1 MQQNLERFNQDQDE
15 QIYSVKTQD
24 KDRHIMTPFTR
35 VTTGISGLD
44 EILNYLQMGDNV
56 VMQVDD
62 IADYKRFVGPYVE
75 AALSQNQRVVYMRF
89 ANHPALLE
97 PNKKIQVY
105 KLNANK
111 GFESF
116 STQVHNIVRNEGRDV
131 FYVFDCLSDLLMAWA
146 TDLMIGNFF
155 VITCPYLF
163 ELNTVAYFAILR
175 SRHSFKTV
183 ARIRETTQVLLD
195 VYNNKGKI
203 CVHPLK
209 AWKRYTPTMFLPHIM
224 EGDKF
229 VPILNSADAA
239 SVLSFLTDRNTTSGV
254 RNLDYWDRIFLK
266 ANTILEDPEAVKEKQ
281 DMVETLSRVL
291 IGREKRMLSLV
302 KEYFSLEDLVEIK
315 NRLIGTGFI
324 GGKSVGMLLARNILR
339 KDATFDWKA
348 ALELHDS
355 FYIGSDI
362 FYSYMVQNGWWKLL
376 MAQKTAE
383 GYYDVARELKSK
395 MLHGVFPDEV
405 KEQFLLMLEYFGQSP
420 IIVRSSSLLED
431 AFGNA
436 FAGKYESYFCPN
448 QGTPEERYR
457 HFEEAVRK
465 IFAST
470 MNEDALTYRLQRGL
484 AHQDEQMALLVQR
497 VSGSHRNI
505 YFFPDL
511 AGVGLSYNT
520 FVWQKGMDP
529 KAGMLRIVF
538 GLGTRAVNRV
548 ENDYPR
554 IVALDAPL
562 TKPYSKLEDIKRFSQ
577 SEVDLLNLQ
586 ENSFQTLPAAD
597 LFTED
602 IEPHLELLATR
613 DVSAAEYLQ
622 SLGRPAKDTWILTFD
637 ELLGSTPFAETMS
650 NMLKKLEQVYR
661 YPVDIEFTVNINTQ
675 GKPQINL
682 LQCRP
687 FQTKGHYSRVELPEK
702 ISKSKILIK
711 QDANFMGG
719 SVYQAISR
727 IIYIDPQ
734 GYAALTLP
742 EKHEVARLTGRLNRQ
757 IGKRDKMP
765 TILLG
770 PGRWGTTTPAMGV
783 PVTFS
788 EINNVT
794 AIGEIAYQDGS
805 LIPDLSFGTH
815 FFQDMVEMDIFYM
828 AVYPEKEGVIFNSAW
843 IKKQPNILTDLM
855 PDASRLS
862 KVVQVIDVRAKD
874 LRLLSDIVTQKMIC
888 FFAK

>member
-1 MQQNLERFNQDQDE
+1 
-15 QIYSVKTQD
+15 
-24 KDRHIMTPFTR
+24 MTPYPR
-35 VTTGISGLD
+35 VSTGINGLN
-44 EILNYLQMGDNV
+44 EILGYLQMGDNV
-56 VMQVDD
+56 VLQVDS
-62 IADYKRFVGPYVE
+62 IEDYKKFVNPFVE
-75 AALSQNQRVVYMRF
+75 KALARNQRLVYMRF
-89 ANHPALLE
+89 ANHPALLQE
-97 PNKKIQVY
+97 GKQIKVY

-116 STQVHNIVRNEGRDV
+116 STQVHNIVRDEGRDV
-131 FYVFDCLSDLLMAWA
+131 FYVFDCLSDLLLAWA

-195 VYNNKGKI
+195 IYNNNGKI

-224 EGDKF
+224 EDDNL

-239 SVLSFLTDRNTTSGV
+239 SILSYLTDKNATSGA

-266 ANTILEDPEAVKEKQ
+266 ANNILEDPDAVKEKQ
-281 DMVETLSRVL
+281 NMVETLSHVL

-315 NRLIGTGFI
+315 KRLIGTGFI

-339 KDATFDWKA
+339 KDQSMDWNA
-348 ALELHDS
+348 ELEIHDS

-376 MAQKTAE
+376 MAQKTEE
-383 GYYDVARELKSK
+383 GYFKVAHELKSK

-405 KEQFLLMLEYFGQSP
+405 KEQFQLMLEYFGQSP

-457 HFEEAVRK
+457 NFEEAVRK

-470 MNEDALTYRLQRGL
+470 MKEDALTYRLQRGM
-484 AHQDEQMALLVQR
+484 AHEDEQMALLVQR
-497 VSGSHRNI
+497 VSGAHRST

-562 TKPYSKLEDIKRFSQ
+562 MKPYTRQEDMKRFSQ
-577 SEVDLLNLQ
+577 NEVDLLNLQ
-586 ENSFQTLPAAD
+586 ENDFQTIPAAN
-597 LFTED
+597 LLTHD
-602 IEPHLELLATR
+602 IEAHLDLIASR
-613 DVSAAEYLQ
+613 DMAASEYLQ
-622 SLGRPAKDTWILTFD
+622 SLGKQAKDSWILTFD
-637 ELLGSTPFAETMS
+637 ELLENTSFVQTMS
-650 NMLKKLEQVYR
+650 KMLKKLEQVYR
-661 YPVDIEFTVNINTQ
+661 YPVDIEFTVNFTAQ

-702 ISKSKILIK
+702 ISKSKILL
-711 QDANFMGG
+711 QQEANFMGG
-719 SVYQAISR
+719 SVYQGISR
-727 IIYIDPQ
+727 IIYIDPK
-734 GYAALTLP
+734 GYAGLSLS
-742 EKHEVARLTGRLNRQ
+742 EKHEVARLTGKLNRQ
-757 IGKRDKMP
+757 IGKREVMP

-828 AVYPEKEGVIFNSAW
+828 AIYPEKEGVFFNTAW

-855 PDASRLS
+855 PDDARFA
-862 KVVQVIDVRAKD
+862 KVVHVYDMRARD

-888 FFAK
+888 FFEG

>member
-1 MQQNLERFNQDQDE
+1 
-15 QIYSVKTQD
+15 
-24 KDRHIMTPFTR
+24 MTPYAR
-35 VTTGISGLD
+35 VSTGINGLD
-44 EILNYLQMGDNV
+44 KILNYLQMGDNV
-56 VMQVDD
+56 VLQVDD
-62 IADYKRFVGPYVE
+62 VEDYKKFVAPYVQE
-75 AALSQNQRVVYMRF
+75 TLAMNQRLVYMRF

-97 PNKKIQVY
+97 AGPGIKIY
-105 KLNANK
+105 TLNANS

-116 STQVHNIVRNEGRDV
+116 STEVHKIISDEGRDV
-131 FYVFDCLSDLLMAWA
+131 FYVFDCLSDLLQAWA

-195 VYNNKGKI
+195 VYNNKGKL

-239 SVLSFLTDRNTTSGV
+239 STLSYLTDKNATSGA

-266 ANTILEDPEAVKEKQ
+266 ATNILEDPKAFQEKQ
-281 DMVETLSRVL
+281 EMVETLSRML

-302 KEYFSLEDLVEIK
+302 KEYFSLEDLLEIK
-315 NRLIGTGFI
+315 KRLIGTGFI

-339 KDATFDWKA
+339 NDTTFAWNA
-348 ALELHDS
+348 ELEIHDS

-376 MAQKTAE
+376 MAQKTDE
-383 GYYDVARELKSK
+383 GYFEVAHELKSK

-405 KEQFLLMLEYFGQSP
+405 KEQFQLMLEYFGQSP
-420 IIVRSSSLLED
+420 IIARSSSLLED

-436 FAGKYESYFCPN
+436 FAGKYESYFCVN

-457 HFEEAVRK
+457 YFEETVRK

-470 MNEDALTYRLQRGL
+470 MNEDALTYRLQRGM
-484 AHQDEQMALLVQR
+484 AQHDEQMALLVQR
-497 VSGSHRNI
+497 VSGSHRAT

-562 TKPYSKLEDIKRFSQ
+562 TKPSAKQEDIKRFSQ
-577 SEVDLLNLQ
+577 SEVDILNLQ
-586 ENSFQTLPAAD
+586 ANNFQTLPAAD
-597 LFTED
+597 LLTES
-602 IEPHLELLATR
+602 IEAHLDMIATR
-613 DVSAAEYLQ
+613 DVAASEYMQ
-622 SLGRPAKDTWILTFD
+622 SLGKPAKDAWILTFD
-637 ELLGSTPFAETMS
+637 ELLENTAFAQTMS
-650 NMLKKLEQVYR
+650 NMLRKLEQVYR
-661 YPVDIEFTVNINTQ
+661 YPVDIEFTVNFNAQ
-675 GKPQINL
+675 GKTQINL

-702 ISKSKILIK
+702 INKSKILL
-711 QDANFMGG
+711 QQEANFMGG
-719 SVYQAISR
+719 SIYQAISR
-727 IIYIDPQ
+727 IIYIDPKE
-734 GYAALTLP
+734 YAGLSLS
-742 EKHEVARLTGRLNRQ
+742 EKYEVARLTGKLNKQ
-757 IGKRDKMP
+757 IGRREVMP

-783 PVTFS
+783 PVKFS
-788 EINNVT
+788 EINNIT

-828 AVYPEKEGVIFNSAW
+828 AIYPEKSDVFFNTAW
-843 IKKQPNILTDLM
+843 MKKYPNILTSLL
-855 PDASRLS
+855 PDDKAFAD
-862 KVVQVIDVRAKD
+862 VVRVFDVREKD
-874 LRLLSDIVTQKMIC
+874 LRLLSDIVTQKMVC
-888 FFAK
+888 FFGK

>member
-1 MQQNLERFNQDQDE
+1 
-15 QIYSVKTQD
+15 
-24 KDRHIMTPFTR
+24 MTPYTR
-35 VTTGISGLD
+35 VSTGMSGLD

-56 VMQVDD
+56 VFQVDD
-62 IADYKRFVGPYVE
+62 IDDYKKFVDPYIKK
-75 AALSQNQRVVYMRF
+75 ALACNHRLVYMRF
-89 ANHPALLE
+89 ANHAPLLE
-97 PNKKIQVY
+97 ANKQIKVY

-116 STQVHNIVRNEGRDV
+116 STQVHNIVRDEGRDV

-163 ELNTVAYFAILR
+163 ELNTVAYFSILR
-175 SRHSFKTV
+175 GRHSFKTV

-195 VYNNKGKI
+195 VYNNNGKI

-209 AWKRYTPTMFLPHIM
+209 AWKRYSPTMYLPHVM
-224 EGDKF
+224 EGEKF

-239 SVLSFLTDRNTTSGV
+239 STLSYLTDKNVTSSA

-266 ANTILEDPEAVKEKQ
+266 ANNILEDPDAVEEKQ
-281 DMVETLSRVL
+281 QMVETLSRVL
-291 IGREKRMLSLV
+291 IGREKRMLALV

-315 NRLIGTGFI
+315 KRLIGTGFI

-339 KDATFDWKA
+339 KDPAFDWNA
-348 ALELHDS
+348 ELELHDS

-362 FYSYMVQNGWWKLL
+362 FYSFMVQNGWWKLL
-376 MAQKTAE
+376 MAQKTEE
-383 GYYDVARELKSK
+383 GYFEVARELKAK

-405 KEQFLLMLEYFGQSP
+405 KEQFQLMLEYFGQSP

-436 FAGKYESYFCPN
+436 FAGKYESYFCTN

-457 HFEEAVRK
+457 YFEDAVRK

-470 MNEDALTYRLQRGL
+470 MNEDALTYRQQRGM
-484 AHQDEQMALLVQR
+484 AQQDEQMALLVQR
-497 VSGSHRNI
+497 VSGSHRHH

-562 TKPYSKLEDIKRFSQ
+562 MKPYSKQEDIKRFSQ
-577 SEVDLLNLQ
+577 NEVDLLNLK
-586 ENSFQTLPAAD
+586 ENNFQTLPAAD
-597 LFTED
+597 LMNDD
-602 IEPHLELLATR
+602 IETHLDLIATR
-613 DVSAAEYLQ
+613 DLAAAEYLQ
-622 SLGRPAKDTWILTFD
+622 SLGRQAKDTWILTFD
-637 ELLGSTPFAETMS
+637 ELLTSTPFAKVMS
-650 NMLKKLEQVYR
+650 NMLSKLEQVYR
-661 YPVDIEFTVNINTQ
+661 YPVDIEFTVNFNAQ

-702 ISKSKILIK
+702 INKSKILIR
-711 QDANFMGG
+711 QEANFMGG

-727 IIYIDPQ
+727 IILVDPR
-734 GYAALTLP
+734 GYARLHLP
-742 EKHEVARLTGRLNRQ
+742 EKHEVARLIGKLNKQ
-757 IGKRDKMP
+757 IGRREVMP

-788 EINNVT
+788 EINNIT

-815 FFQDMVEMDIFYM
+815 FFQDMVEMDIFYI
-828 AVYPEKEGVIFNSAW
+828 AIYPEKEGVVFNAAW
-843 IKKQPNILTDLM
+843 MKKQPNILTDLM
-855 PDASRLS
+855 PDAGRFAE
-862 KVVQVIDVRAKD
+862 VVYVYDVRAKD

-888 FFAK
+888 FFG

>member
-1 MQQNLERFNQDQDE
+1 
-15 QIYSVKTQD
+15 
-24 KDRHIMTPFTR
+24 MTPYTR
-35 VTTGISGLD
+35 ISTGMNGLD

-56 VMQVDD
+56 VFQVDD
-62 IADYKRFVGPYVE
+62 VEDYKKFVDPYVKSVL
-75 AALSQNQRVVYMRF
+75 ARNQRLVYMRF

-97 PNKKIQVY
+97 PNKKIKVY

-116 STQVHNIVRNEGRDV
+116 STQVHNIVRDEGRDV

-195 VYNNKGKI
+195 VYNNNGKI

-224 EGDKF
+224 EGEKF

-239 SVLSFLTDRNTTSGV
+239 SILSYLTDKNATSSV

-266 ANTILEDPEAVKEKQ
+266 ATTILEDPEAVQEKQ

-302 KEYFSLEDLVEIK
+302 KEYFSLEDLVGIK
-315 NRLIGTGFI
+315 KRLIGTGFI

-339 KDATFDWKA
+339 KDATFDWNA
-348 ALELHDS
+348 ELEIHDS

-362 FYSYMVQNGWWKLL
+362 FYSYLVQNGWWKLL
-376 MAQKTAE
+376 MVQKTDE
-383 GYYDVARELKSK
+383 GYFEIARELKSK
-395 MLHGVFPDEV
+395 MLYGVFPDEV
-405 KEQFLLMLEYFGQSP
+405 KEQFQLMLEYFGQSP

-457 HFEEAVRK
+457 HFEDAVRK

-470 MNEDALTYRLQRGL
+470 MNEDALTYRLQRGM
-484 AHQDEQMALLVQR
+484 AQQDEQMALLVQR

-562 TKPYSKLEDIKRFSQ
+562 TKPYANQEDIKRFSQ
-577 SEVDLLNLQ
+577 NEVDILNLQ
-586 ENSFQTLPAAD
+586 ENAFQTLPA
-597 LFTED
+597 TELLTD
-602 IEPHLELLATR
+602 SIEPHLDMIATR
-613 DVSAAEYLQ
+613 DIAASEYLQ
-622 SLGRPAKDTWILTFD
+622 SLGKQDKDPWILTFD
-637 ELLGSTPFAETMS
+637 ELLGSTPFAKVMS
-650 NMLKKLEQVYR
+650 NMLKILEQVYR
-661 YPVDIEFTVNINTQ
+661 YPVDIEFTVNFNAQ

-702 ISKSKILIK
+702 ISKSKILL
-711 QDANFMGG
+711 QQEANFMGG
-719 SVYQAISR
+719 SIYQAISR
-727 IIYIDPQ
+727 IIYIDPR
-734 GYAALTLP
+734 GYAGLSLS
-742 EKHEVARLTGRLNRQ
+742 EKHEIARLTGKLNKQ

-788 EINNVT
+788 EINNIT

-828 AVYPEKEGVIFNSAW
+828 AIYPEKDGVCFNTAW
-843 IKKQPNILTDLM
+843 MKKQTNILTDLM
-855 PDASRLS
+855 PDDARFAD
-862 KVVQVIDVRAKD
+862 VVHVYDVRAKD

-888 FFAK
+888 FFGK

>member
-1 MQQNLERFNQDQDE
+1 
-15 QIYSVKTQD
+15 
-24 KDRHIMTPFTR
+24 MTPFAR
-35 VTTGISGLD
+35 VTTGIAGLD
-44 EILNYLQMGDNV
+44 EMLNYLQMGDNV
-56 VMQVDD
+56 VWQVDD
-62 IADYKRFVGPYVE
+62 INDYKRFVDPYVE
-75 AALSQNQRVVYMRF
+75 AALERNHRIVYMRF
-89 ANHPALLE
+89 ARHRPLLG
-97 PNKKIQVY
+97 PSDRVKIY
-105 KLNANK
+105 TLNADE

-116 STQVHNIVRNEGRDV
+116 STQVHNIVRDEGRDV

-195 VYNNKGKI
+195 VYNNDDKV

-209 AWKRYTPTMFLPHIM
+209 AWKRYTPTMFLPHIL
-224 EGDKF
+224 EGEKF

-239 SVLSFLTDRNTTSGV
+239 SILCFLTDKNATSGV
-254 RNLDYWDRIFLK
+254 RNLDYWDRLFLR
-266 ANTILEDPEAVKEKQ
+266 ATRVLEDPDAEKEKEE
-281 DMVETLSRVL
+281 MVESLSRVL

-315 NRLIGTGFI
+315 KRLIGTGFI
-324 GGKSVGMLLARNILR
+324 GGKSVGMLLARNILH
-339 KDATFDWKA
+339 KDPNREWRAE
-348 ALELHDS
+348 LEIHDS

-362 FYSYMVQNGWWKLL
+362 FYSFMVQNGWWKLL
-376 MAQKTAE
+376 MAQKTDE
-383 GYYDVARELKSK
+383 GYFEVARELKSK

-405 KEQFLLMLEYFGQSP
+405 KEQFQLMLEYFGQSP

-436 FAGKYESYFCPN
+436 FAGKYESYFCVN

-457 HFEEAVRK
+457 YFEEAVRK

-497 VSGSHRNI
+497 VSGSHRSS

-586 ENSFQTLPAAD
+586 ENSFQTLPAVD
-597 LFTED
+597 LLTED
-602 IEPHLELLATR
+602 IEPHLALIATR
-613 DVSAAEYLQ
+613 DVAAAEYLQ
-622 SLGRPAKDTWILTFD
+622 SIGRPPKDAWILTFD
-637 ELLGSTPFAETMS
+637 ELMGGTPFAETMS
-650 NMLKKLEQVYR
+650 AMLKKLEQVYR
-661 YPVDIEFTVNINTQ
+661 YPVDIEFTVNINAQ

-719 SVYQAISR
+719 SIYQAISR

-734 GYAALTLP
+734 GYAGLALA
-742 EKHEVARLTGRLNRQ
+742 EKHEVARLVGKLNRQ

-794 AIGEIAYQDGS
+794 AIGEIAYQDGA

-828 AVYPEKEGVIFNSAW
+828 AVYPEKEDVIFNSAW

-855 PDASRLS
+855 PDASRFS

>member
-1 MQQNLERFNQDQDE
+1 
-15 QIYSVKTQD
+15 
-24 KDRHIMTPFTR
+24 MTPYAR
-35 VTTGISGLD
+35 VSTGMISLD
-44 EILNYLQMGDNV
+44 EILNGLQMGDNV
-56 VMQVDD
+56 VLQIDD
-62 IADYKRFVGPYVE
+62 IEDYKKIVEPFVKT
-75 AALSQNQRVVYMRF
+75 ALANNKRLVYMRF
-89 ANHPALLE
+89 AGHPPLLE
-97 PNKKIQVY
+97 PDRKIKTH
-105 KLNANK
+105 KLNANS

-116 STQVHNIVRNEGRDV
+116 STQVHNIITEEGRDV

-175 SRHSFKTV
+175 SSHSFKTV
-183 ARIRETTQVLLD
+183 ARIRETTQVMLD
-195 VYNNKGKI
+195 IYNNNGKL

-224 EGDKF
+224 EDNKF

-239 SVLSFLTDRNTTSGV
+239 SFLSYLTSKNTGDGV

-266 ANTILEDPEAVKEKQ
+266 AADILQNPDAVDERQ
-281 DMVETLSRVL
+281 EMVRSLSRVM

-302 KEYFSLEDLVEIK
+302 KEYFSLEDLLEIK
-315 NRLIGTGFI
+315 KRLIGTGFI

-339 KDATFDWKA
+339 KDPTLDWDA
-348 ALELHDS
+348 ELEVHDS

-376 MAQKTAE
+376 MAQKTDE
-383 GYYDVARELKSK
+383 GYFEVARELRSK
-395 MLHGVFPDEV
+395 MLHGVFPDEI
-405 KEQFLLMLEYFGQSP
+405 KEQFQLMLEYFGQSP

-436 FAGKYESYFCPN
+436 FAGKYESDFCVN
-448 QGTPEERYR
+448 QGTPEARYR
-457 HFEEAVRK
+457 NFEEAVRK

-470 MNEDALTYRLQRGL
+470 MNEDALTYRLQRGM
-484 AHQDEQMALLVQR
+484 ASQDEQMALLVQR
-497 VSGSHRNI
+497 VSGSHRDM
-505 YFFPDL
+505 YFFPDI

-554 IVALDAPL
+554 IVALDSPL
-562 TKPYSKLEDIKRFSQ
+562 TRPYARQEDVKRFSQ
-577 SEVDLLNLQ
+577 NEVDVLNLKDNHFQSVPATDLLNY
-586 ENSFQTLPAAD
+586 A
-597 LFTED
+597 
-602 IEPHLELLATR
+602 IESHLDMIATR
-613 DVSAAEYLQ
+613 DAAASEYLQ
-622 SLGRPAKDTWILTFD
+622 SLGRETRDAWIVTFD
-637 ELLGSTPFAETMS
+637 EFLESTSFAKTMS
-650 NMLKKLEQVYR
+650 HMLKILEQVYR
-661 YPVDIEFTVNINTQ
+661 YPVDIEFTANFNAE
-675 GKPQINL
+675 GKPKINL

-702 ISKSKILIK
+702 IGKSKILLR
-711 QDANFMGG
+711 QEANFMGG
-719 SVYQAISR
+719 SVYQAIYR
-727 IIYIDPQ
+727 IIYIDPRE
-734 GYAALTLP
+734 YSKLTIS
-742 EKHEVARLTGRLNRQ
+742 EKHDIARLVGKLNKQ
-757 IGKRDKMP
+757 IGRRDVMP

-788 EINNVT
+788 EINNMT
-794 AIGEIAYQDGS
+794 AIGEIAYHDGS
-805 LIPDLSFGTH
+805 LMPDLSFGTH

-828 AVYPEKEGVIFNSAW
+828 AIYPEKDGVIFNEAW
-843 IKKQPNILTDLM
+843 LKKQPNILTDLM
-855 PDASRLS
+855 PDHARYA
-862 KVVQVIDVRAKD
+862 KTVKTCNVRDKD
-874 LRLLSDIVTQKMIC
+874 LRLLSDIVTQQMIC
-888 FFAK
+888 FLGDAATKKEPA

>member
-1 MQQNLERFNQDQDE
+1 
-15 QIYSVKTQD
+15 
-24 KDRHIMTPFTR
+24 MTPYPR
-35 VTTGISGLD
+35 VSTGINGLN
-44 EILNYLQMGDNV
+44 EILGYLQMGDNV
-56 VMQVDD
+56 VLQVDS
-62 IADYKRFVGPYVE
+62 IEDYKKFVNPFVE
-75 AALSQNQRVVYMRF
+75 KALARNQRLVYMRF
-89 ANHPALLE
+89 ANHPALLQE
-97 PNKKIQVY
+97 GKQIKVY

-116 STQVHNIVRNEGRDV
+116 STQVHNIVRDEGRDV
-131 FYVFDCLSDLLMAWA
+131 FYVFDCLSDLLLAWA

-195 VYNNKGKI
+195 IYNNNGKI

-224 EGDKF
+224 EDDNL

-239 SVLSFLTDRNTTSGV
+239 SILSYLTDKNATSGA

-266 ANTILEDPEAVKEKQ
+266 ANNILEDPDAVKEKQ
-281 DMVETLSRVL
+281 NMVETLSHVL

-315 NRLIGTGFI
+315 KRLIGTGFI

-339 KDATFDWKA
+339 KDQSMDWNA
-348 ALELHDS
+348 ELEIHDS

-376 MAQKTAE
+376 MAQKTEE
-383 GYYDVARELKSK
+383 GYFKVAYELKSK

-405 KEQFLLMLEYFGQSP
+405 KEQFQLMLEYFGQSP

-457 HFEEAVRK
+457 NFEEAVRK

-470 MNEDALTYRLQRGL
+470 MKEDALTYRLQRGM
-484 AHQDEQMALLVQR
+484 AHEDEQMALLVQR
-497 VSGSHRNI
+497 VSGAHRST

-562 TKPYSKLEDIKRFSQ
+562 MKPYTRQEDMKRFSQ
-577 SEVDLLNLQ
+577 NEVDLLNLQ
-586 ENSFQTLPAAD
+586 ENDFQTIPAAD
-597 LFTED
+597 LLTHE
-602 IEPHLELLATR
+602 IEAHLDLIASR
-613 DVSAAEYLQ
+613 DMAASEYLQ
-622 SLGRPAKDTWILTFD
+622 SLGKQARDSWILTFD
-637 ELLGSTPFAETMS
+637 ELLENTSFVQTMS
-650 NMLKKLEQVYR
+650 KMLKKLEQVYR
-661 YPVDIEFTVNINTQ
+661 YPVDIEFTVNFTAQ

-702 ISKSKILIK
+702 ISKSKILL
-711 QDANFMGG
+711 QQEANFMGG
-719 SVYQAISR
+719 SVYQGISR
-727 IIYIDPQ
+727 IIYIDPK
-734 GYAALTLP
+734 GYAGLSIS
-742 EKHEVARLTGRLNRQ
+742 EKHEVARLTGKLNRQ
-757 IGKRDKMP
+757 IGKREVMP

-828 AVYPEKEGVIFNSAW
+828 AIYPEKEGVFFNTAW
-843 IKKQPNILTDLM
+843 MKKQPNILTDLM
-855 PDASRLS
+855 PDDARFA
-862 KVVQVIDVRAKD
+862 KVVHVYDMRARD

-888 FFAK
+888 FFEG

>member
-1 MQQNLERFNQDQDE
+1 
-15 QIYSVKTQD
+15 
-24 KDRHIMTPFTR
+24 MTPYPR
-35 VTTGISGLD
+35 VSTGINGLN
-44 EILNYLQMGDNV
+44 EILGYLQMGDNV
-56 VMQVDD
+56 VLQVDS
-62 IADYKRFVGPYVE
+62 IEDYKKFVNPFVE
-75 AALSQNQRVVYMRF
+75 KALARNQRLVYMRF
-89 ANHPALLE
+89 ANHPALLQE
-97 PNKKIQVY
+97 GKQIKVY

-116 STQVHNIVRNEGRDV
+116 STQVHNIVRDEGRDV
-131 FYVFDCLSDLLMAWA
+131 FYVFDCLSDLLLAWA

-195 VYNNKGKI
+195 IYNNNGKI

-224 EGDKF
+224 EDDNL

-239 SVLSFLTDRNTTSGV
+239 SILSYLTDKNATSGA

-266 ANTILEDPEAVKEKQ
+266 ANNILEDPDAVKEKQ
-281 DMVETLSRVL
+281 NMVETLSHVL

-315 NRLIGTGFI
+315 KRLIGTGFI

-339 KDATFDWKA
+339 KDQSMDWNA
-348 ALELHDS
+348 ELEIHDS

-376 MAQKTAE
+376 MAQKTEE
-383 GYYDVARELKSK
+383 GYFKVAQELKSK

-405 KEQFLLMLEYFGQSP
+405 KEQFQLMLEYFGQSP

-457 HFEEAVRK
+457 NFEEAVRK

-470 MNEDALTYRLQRGL
+470 MKEDALTYRLQRGM
-484 AHQDEQMALLVQR
+484 AHDDEQMALLVQR
-497 VSGSHRNI
+497 VSGAHRST

-562 TKPYSKLEDIKRFSQ
+562 MKPYTRQEDMKRFSQ
-577 SEVDLLNLQ
+577 NEVDLLNLQ
-586 ENSFQTLPAAD
+586 ENDFQTIPAAN
-597 LFTED
+597 LLTHD
-602 IEPHLELLATR
+602 IEAHLDLIASR
-613 DVSAAEYLQ
+613 DMAASEYLQ
-622 SLGRPAKDTWILTFD
+622 SLGKQAKDSWILTFD
-637 ELLGSTPFAETMS
+637 ELLENTSFVQTMS
-650 NMLKKLEQVYR
+650 KMLKKLEQVYR
-661 YPVDIEFTVNINTQ
+661 YPVDIEFTVNFTAQ

-702 ISKSKILIK
+702 ISKSKILL
-711 QDANFMGG
+711 QQEANFMGG
-719 SVYQAISR
+719 SVYQGISR
-727 IIYIDPQ
+727 IIYIDPK
-734 GYAALTLP
+734 GYAGLSLS
-742 EKHEVARLTGRLNRQ
+742 EKHEVARLTGKLNRQ
-757 IGKRDKMP
+757 IGKREVMP

-828 AVYPEKEGVIFNSAW
+828 AIYPEKEGVFFNTAW

-855 PDASRLS
+855 PDDARFA
-862 KVVQVIDVRAKD
+862 KVVHVYDMRARD

-888 FFAK
+888 FFEG

>member
-1 MQQNLERFNQDQDE
+1 
-15 QIYSVKTQD
+15 
-24 KDRHIMTPFTR
+24 MTPYAR
-35 VTTGISGLD
+35 VSTGTSSLD
-44 EILNYLQMGDNV
+44 DIINGLQMGDNV
-56 VMQVDD
+56 VLQVDD
-62 IADYKRFVGPYVE
+62 IEDYKKFVEPFVKTSL
-75 AALSQNQRVVYMRF
+75 ASRHRLVYMRF
-89 ANHPALLE
+89 AAHPPLLKA
-97 PNKKIQVY
+97 NKKIKVY
-105 KLNANK
+105 KLNANN

-116 STQVHNIVRNEGRDV
+116 STQVHNIIKEEGRDV

-175 SRHSFKTV
+175 SSHSFKTV

-195 VYNNKGKI
+195 IHNSNGQL

-224 EGDKF
+224 ENDKF

-239 SVLSFLTDRNTTSGV
+239 SFLSYLTNKNTTGGV
-254 RNLDYWDRIFLK
+254 RNLDYWDRLFLK
-266 ANTILEDPEAVKEKQ
+266 ASNLLEDPDAVLDRQE
-281 DMVETLSRVL
+281 MVDSLSRVM

-302 KEYFSLEDLVEIK
+302 KEYFSLEDLLEIK
-315 NRLIGTGFI
+315 KRLIGTGFI
-324 GGKSVGMLLARNILR
+324 GGKSVGMLMARNILR
-339 KDATFDWKA
+339 KDPAFDWDSE
-348 ALELHDS
+348 LELHDS

-376 MAQKTAE
+376 MAQKTDE
-383 GYYDVARELKSK
+383 GYFEVARELKSR
-395 MLHGVFPDEV
+395 MLHGIFPDEI
-405 KEQFLLMLEYFGQSP
+405 KEQFQLMLEYFGQSP

-448 QGTPEERYR
+448 QGTPETRYKN
-457 HFEEAVRK
+457 FEDAVRK

-470 MNEDALTYRLQRGL
+470 MNEDALTYRVQRGM

-497 VSGSHRNI
+497 VSGSHRNR
-505 YFFPDL
+505 YFFPDI

-562 TKPYSKLEDIKRFSQ
+562 IKPHAKQEDIRRFSQ
-577 SEVDLLNLQ
+577 NEVDVLNLKD
-586 ENSFQTLPAAD
+586 NHFQTLPTSD
-597 LFTED
+597 LLD
-602 IEPHLELLATR
+602 YAIEPHIGMIAVR
-613 DVSAAEYLQ
+613 DAAVDEYYQ
-622 SLGRPAKDTWILTFD
+622 SLGREAKETWILTFD
-637 ELLGSTPFAETMS
+637 ELLENTPFARTMS
-650 NMLKKLEQVYR
+650 DMLKKLEQVYR
-661 YPVDIEFTVNINTQ
+661 YPVDIEFTANFNAE
-675 GKPQINL
+675 GKPKINL

-702 ISKSKILIK
+702 IEKSRILLR
-711 QDANFMGG
+711 QEANFMGG

-727 IIYIDPQ
+727 IIYIDPR
-734 GYAALTLP
+734 GYARLTVS
-742 EKHEVARLTGRLNRQ
+742 EKHEVARLTGKLNKQ
-757 IGKRDKMP
+757 IGKREKMP
-765 TILLG
+765 TILFG

-788 EINNVT
+788 EINNIM
-794 AIGEIAYQDGS
+794 AIGEIAYQDGA

-828 AVYPEKEGVIFNSAW
+828 AIYPEKEGVFFNTSWMA
-843 IKKQPNILTDLM
+843 KQPNILADLM
-855 PDASRLS
+855 PENGRFA
-862 KVVQVIDVRAKD
+862 KVVKVFDMRNQD

-888 FFAK
+888 FFGDASAIGK

>member
-1 MQQNLERFNQDQDE
+1 
-15 QIYSVKTQD
+15 
-24 KDRHIMTPFTR
+24 MTPFAR
-35 VTTGISGLD
+35 VTTGIAGLD
-44 EILNYLQMGDNV
+44 EMINYLQMGDNV
-56 VMQVDD
+56 VWQVDD
-62 IADYKRFVGPYVE
+62 IADYQRFVDPYVA
-75 AALSQNQRVVYMRF
+75 AALAGNHRLVYMRF
-89 ANHPALLE
+89 ASHPPILKPGE
-97 PNKKIQVY
+97 KIKIY
-105 KLNANK
+105 TLNANE

-116 STQVHNIVRNEGRDV
+116 STQVHNIVRDEGRDV

-195 VYNNKGKI
+195 VYSSDGKV

-209 AWKRYTPTMFLPHIM
+209 AWKRYTPTMFLPHIL
-224 EGDKF
+224 EDEKF

-239 SVLSFLTDRNTTSGV
+239 SILHFLTDKNATSGV
-254 RNLDYWDRIFLK
+254 RNLDYWDRLFLK
-266 ANTILEDPEAVKEKQ
+266 ATQVLEEPDAGRQKEE
-281 DMVETLSRVL
+281 MVESLSRVL

-315 NRLIGTGFI
+315 KRLIGTGFI
-324 GGKSVGMLLARNILR
+324 GGKSVGMLLARNILH
-339 KDATFDWKA
+339 KDTTCNWSAE
-348 ALELHDS
+348 LEIHDS

-376 MAQKTAE
+376 MAQKTDE
-383 GYYDVARELKSK
+383 GYFEVARELKSK
-395 MLHGVFPDEV
+395 MLQGVFPDEV
-405 KEQFLLMLEYFGQSP
+405 KEQFQLMLEYYGQSP

-436 FAGKYESYFCPN
+436 FAGKYESYFCVN

-484 AHQDEQMALLVQR
+484 AHLDEQMALLVQR
-497 VSGSHRNI
+497 VSGSHRSS

-586 ENSFQTLPAAD
+586 ENSFQTLPAVD

-602 IEPHLELLATR
+602 IEPHLPLIATR
-613 DVSAAEYLQ
+613 DAAAAEYLQ
-622 SLGRPAKDTWILTFD
+622 SLGKPAQDTWILTFD
-637 ELLGSTPFAETMS
+637 ELLGSTDFAETMS
-650 NMLKKLEQVYR
+650 NMLRKLEQVYR
-661 YPVDIEFTVNINTQ
+661 YPVDIEFTVNINAQ
-675 GKPQINL
+675 GRPQINL

-702 ISKSKILIK
+702 ISKAKILIK

-727 IIYIDPQ
+727 IIYIAPQ
-734 GYAALTLP
+734 GYAGLALAD
-742 EKHEVARLTGRLNRQ
+742 KHEVARLTGKLNKQ
-757 IGKRDKMP
+757 IGKREKMP

-794 AIGEIAYQDGS
+794 AIGEIAYQDGA

-828 AVYPEKEGVIFNSAW
+828 AIYPEKEDVIFNSAW

-855 PDASRLS
+855 PDASRFA
-862 KVVQVIDVRAKD
+862 KVVQVVDVREKD

>member
-1 MQQNLERFNQDQDE
+1 MA
-15 QIYSVKTQD
+15 
-24 KDRHIMTPFTR
+24 PFAQ
-35 VTTGISGLD
+35 VSTGINGLD

-56 VMQVDD
+56 VFQVDN
-62 IADYKRFVGPYVE
+62 IEDYKKFVDPYVE
-75 AALSQNQRVVYMRF
+75 TALARNQRLVYMRF
-89 ANHPALLE
+89 ANHPALLSAS
-97 PNKKIQVY
+97 PSIKVY
-105 KLNANK
+105 KLNANQ

-116 STQVHNIVRNEGRDV
+116 STEVHNIVRDEGRDV

-195 VYNNKGKI
+195 VYNNSGKI

-224 EGDKF
+224 EGGKF

-239 SVLSFLTDRNTTSGV
+239 SILHFMTDKNTTSGV

-266 ANTILEDPEAVKEKQ
+266 AGSILENPDALQEKQ
-281 DMVETLSRVL
+281 DMVETLSRVM
-291 IGREKRMLSLV
+291 IGREKRILALV
-302 KEYFSLEDLVEIK
+302 KEYFTLEDLVEIK
-315 NRLIGTGFI
+315 KRLIGTGFI

-339 KDATFDWKA
+339 KDPALDWQA
-348 ALELHDS
+348 ELEMHDS

-376 MAQKTAE
+376 MAQKTDE
-383 GYYDVARELKSK
+383 GYFEVARELKSK
-395 MLHGVFPDEV
+395 MLHGVFPDEI
-405 KEQFLLMLEYFGQSP
+405 KEQFQLMLEYFGQAP

-436 FAGKYESYFCPN
+436 FAGKYESYFCIS

-470 MNEDALTYRLQRGL
+470 MNEDALTYRLQRGM
-484 AHQDEQMALLVQR
+484 ANQDEQMALLVQR
-497 VSGSHRNI
+497 VSGSHRGE
-505 YFFPDL
+505 YFFPGL

-562 TKPYSKLEDIKRFSQ
+562 VKPYAKQADIKRFSQ
-577 SEVDLLNLQ
+577 HEADVLNLRDN
-586 ENSFQTLPAAD
+586 EFQTLPTADLLSEDLVEHLDLIVEHDTAAAD
-597 LFTED
+597 YLRSVG
-602 IEPHLELLATR
+602 R
-613 DVSAAEYLQ
+613 DT
-622 SLGRPAKDTWILTFD
+622 KDAWIITFD
-637 ELLGSTPFAETMS
+637 ELLSATPFAKTMS
-650 NMLKKLEQVYR
+650 LMLKTLERVYR
-661 YPVDIEFTVNINTQ
+661 YPVDIEFTVNFNAE

-702 ISKSKILIK
+702 ISKSKILLR
-711 QDANFMGG
+711 QEANFMGG
-719 SVYQAISR
+719 SIYQAISR
-727 IIYIDPQ
+727 IIYIDPKR
-734 GYAALTLP
+734 YAGLNLS
-742 EKHEVARLTGRLNRQ
+742 EKHEVARLTGKLNKQ
-757 IGKRDKMP
+757 IGRREVMP

-788 EINNVT
+788 EINNIT

-828 AVYPEKEGVIFNSAW
+828 AIYPEQEGVVFNASW
-843 IKKQPNILTDLM
+843 IKKQPNILENLM
-855 PDASRLS
+855 PDDTRFAD
-862 KVVQVIDVRAKD
+862 VVRVCDVRAKD
-874 LRLLSDIVTQKMIC
+874 LRLMSDIVTQKMIC
-888 FFAK
+888 FMGK

>member
-1 MQQNLERFNQDQDE
+1 
-15 QIYSVKTQD
+15 
-24 KDRHIMTPFTR
+24 MTPYPQ
-35 VTTGISGLD
+35 VSTGINGLD
-44 EILNYLQMGDNV
+44 EILSCLQMGDNV
-56 VMQVDD
+56 VLQVDS
-62 IADYKRFVGPYVE
+62 IEDYKKFVDPYVE
-75 AALSQNQRVVYMRF
+75 TALSRNQRLVYMRF
-89 ANHPALLE
+89 ANHPALLQAG
-97 PNKKIQVY
+97 KQIKVY

-116 STQVHNIVRNEGRDV
+116 STQVHNIVRDEGRDV
-131 FYVFDCLSDLLMAWA
+131 FYVFDCLSDLLLAWA

-195 VYNNKGKI
+195 IYNNNGKI

-224 EGDKF
+224 EDDKL

-239 SVLSFLTDRNTTSGV
+239 SILSYLTDKNATSGA

-266 ANTILEDPEAVKEKQ
+266 ANTILEDPDAVKEKQ
-281 DMVETLSRVL
+281 NMVETLSHVL

-315 NRLIGTGFI
+315 KRLIGTGFI

-339 KDATFDWKA
+339 KDPSMDWNA
-348 ALELHDS
+348 ELEIHDS

-376 MAQKTAE
+376 MAQKTDE
-383 GYYDVARELKSK
+383 GYFKVAHELKSK

-405 KEQFLLMLEYFGQSP
+405 KEQFQLMLEYFGQSP

-457 HFEEAVRK
+457 NFEEAVRK

-470 MNEDALTYRLQRGL
+470 MKEDALTYRLQRGM
-484 AHQDEQMALLVQR
+484 AHEDEQMALLVQR
-497 VSGSHRNI
+497 VSGAHRST

-562 TKPYSKLEDIKRFSQ
+562 MKPYTRQEDMKRFSQ
-577 SEVDLLNLQ
+577 NEVDLLNLQ
-586 ENSFQTLPAAD
+586 ENDFQTIPAAD
-597 LFTED
+597 LLTHD
-602 IEPHLELLATR
+602 IEAHLDLIASR
-613 DVSAAEYLQ
+613 DMAASEYLQ
-622 SLGRPAKDTWILTFD
+622 SLGKQARDSWILTFD
-637 ELLGSTPFAETMS
+637 ELLENTSFVQTMS
-650 NMLKKLEQVYR
+650 KMLKKLEQVYR
-661 YPVDIEFTVNINTQ
+661 YPVDIEFTVNFTAQGNT
-675 GKPQINL
+675 QINL

-702 ISKSKILIK
+702 ISKSKILL
-711 QDANFMGG
+711 QQEANFMGG
-719 SVYQAISR
+719 SVYQGISR
-727 IIYIDPQ
+727 IIYIDPK
-734 GYAALTLP
+734 GYAGLSLS
-742 EKHEVARLTGRLNRQ
+742 EKHEVARLTGKLNRQ
-757 IGKRDKMP
+757 IGKREVMP

-794 AIGEIAYQDGS
+794 AIGEIAYQDGA

-828 AVYPEKEGVIFNSAW
+828 AIYPEKEGVFFNTAW
-843 IKKQPNILTDLM
+843 MKKQPNILADLM
-855 PDASRLS
+855 PDDARFA
-862 KVVQVIDVRAKD
+862 KVVHVYDMRARD

-888 FFAK
+888 FFEG